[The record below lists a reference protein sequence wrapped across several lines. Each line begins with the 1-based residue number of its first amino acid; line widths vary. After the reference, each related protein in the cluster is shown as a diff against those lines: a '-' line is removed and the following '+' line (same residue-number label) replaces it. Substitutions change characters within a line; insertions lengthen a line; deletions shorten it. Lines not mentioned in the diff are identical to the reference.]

1 MRVMVRTV
9 VRTLTE
15 DGRDALGPGTMIWRD
30 HNVDIQ
36 NRSILIVE
44 SNEKAIVRTQGQ
56 ITDIYGPGSTNLNS
70 PNSGVYSAFKRL
82 NYGGNVPWL
91 CEALFFSMARFEAK
105 SAGVSQSSELIPIQF
120 QVAYYF
126 QVDDPKLLLQAVQ
139 LSGDRYTVDHLAIY
153 MSPIID
159 QAVSTVVNKVKVEEI
174 YEKQK
179 EIADA
184 VTSTLQMHLAEI
196 GVKLIMS
203 RVIRIEPE
211 DPFLRRIIQIRE
223 FDGSEEGKPISDTDA
238 IRVALSELMARN
250 GDPAATNMM
259 LGVPYYQFI
268 FGAGLPPGLV
278 GNPGGKEGMKPAA
291 VTSTE
296 ARQNE

>member
-1 MRVMVRTV
+1 MEALFGQSPRDTEGGEVDATV
-9 VRTLTE
+9 PSRRRPSTIRISE
-15 DGRDALGPGTMIWRD
+15 IKSDAGHGKNSRQDAHGRRARRPRAGTMVWRD

-56 ITDIYGPGSTNLNS
+56 ITDMYGPGSTNLNS

-126 QVDDPKLLLQAVQ
+126 QIDDPKLLLQAVQ
-139 LSGDRYTVDHLAIY
+139 LSGDRYTVDHLAVY

-174 YEKQK
+174 
-179 EIADA
+179 
-184 VTSTLQMHLAEI
+184 V
-196 GVKLIMS
+196 
-203 RVIRIEPE
+203 
-211 DPFLRRIIQIRE
+211 
-223 FDGSEEGKPISDTDA
+223 
-238 IRVALSELMARN
+238 
-250 GDPAATNMM
+250 
-259 LGVPYYQFI
+259 
-268 FGAGLPPGLV
+268 
-278 GNPGGKEGMKPAA
+278 
-291 VTSTE
+291 
-296 ARQNE
+296 